1 MLRFE
6 SGAAEDGAPIGH
18 RRVLL
23 QYCTSSFMR
32 EQQIDLVFAPD
43 EHVFTVTAH
52 FNNWNRI
59 LWRAQRTPWLQSDPE
74 AGTASRPIA
83 LPWSW
88 WMHMRPPLEALV
100 SCGELRLLRACL
112 FGFGR

>member
-1 MLRFE
+1 M
-6 SGAAEDGAPIGH
+6 P
-18 RRVLL
+18 
-23 QYCTSSFMR
+23 
-32 EQQIDLVFAPD
+32 EQQTFLGFDLVFAPD

-52 FNNWNRI
+52 FNNWNGI
-59 LWRAQRTPWLQSDPE
+59 LWIAQRTPWLQSDPE